1 MMCFAENDITIS
13 LEGRRVLL
21 VEDDFLVG
29 LSLKLML
36 ERMGCEVVGPYA
48 TAEEAIL
55 RIDTEGVDLAVL
67 DINIVGGTSTPVA
80 TRLVETKRPF
90 VFVTGYQSPR
100 SLLPDWLHERRRLE
114 KPVDEGSLRRCLEAA
129 LTDAA

>member
-1 MMCFAENDITIS
+1 MMCLAEIDTPVS
-13 LEGRRVLL
+13 LEGQRVLL

-29 LSLKLML
+29 LSLKTML
-36 ERMGCEVVGPYA
+36 ERMGCEVAGPFA
-48 TAEEAIL
+48 TADDAIN
-55 RIDTEGVDLAVL
+55 RMNEHEVDLAVL

-80 TRLVETKRPF
+80 KRLAETRRPF

-100 SLLPDWLHERRRLE
+100 SLLPDSMLKRRRLD
-114 KPVDEGSLRRCLEAA
+114 KPVDEESLRRCLLAA